1 MDYLKDLGIDG
12 VWLSPIYP
20 TPLADFT
27 YDISNYR
34 DIEPLFGDLEIFD
47 AFVARAKELGK
58 FHIKTRR
65 PLKVLK
71 SCFCKRFLLV

>member
-34 DIEPLFGDLEIFD
+34 DIDPLFGNLDIFD

-58 FHIKTRR
+58 FQKKWGRL
-65 PLKVLK
+65 P
-71 SCFCKRFLLV
+71 